1 MTCSYNRLWKLLIDK
16 RMMKTKT
23 RKVDGINTNILVN
36 MGKDEFVAL
45 DSLEKI
51 KTYRLNDIIK
61 VNTKKKRAVK

>member
-23 RKVDGINTNILVN
+23 RKADGINTNILVN